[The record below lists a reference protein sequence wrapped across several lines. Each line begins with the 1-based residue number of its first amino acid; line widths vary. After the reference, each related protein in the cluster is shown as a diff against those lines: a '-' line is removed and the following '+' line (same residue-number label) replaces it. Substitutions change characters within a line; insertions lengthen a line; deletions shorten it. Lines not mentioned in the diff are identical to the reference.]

1 LLTVAYYVTS
11 YVTSYSVGEKLEN
24 IGFEW
29 EIPREEQ
36 QQQQQEQEPNIITQA
51 KV

>member
-1 LLTVAYYVTS
+1 LLTVAYYY
-11 YVTSYSVGEKLEN
+11 YVTSYSAGEKLEN

-36 QQQQQEQEPNIITQA
+36 QQQQLQQQEPNVITQA
-51 KV
+51 RV